1 MNKNVDILAGNLSL
15 IQIAEIAN
23 KNRLRIAIPATLI
36 VGQNNSQ
43 NTRDRLIYTDPRT
56 GLIVVEQ
63 KPIILSDVG
72 HFIDE
77 QMAKKER
84 INQTIQN
91 LKNRS
96 QGTITPN
103 FIVKFVDKLGYS
115 DARVYFDKHILISD
129 IVDRWGTCDI
139 FLQEFLI

>member
-56 GLIVVEQ
+56 GLIVVE
-63 KPIILSDVG
+63 
-72 HFIDE
+72 
-77 QMAKKER
+77 
-84 INQTIQN
+84 
-91 LKNRS
+91 
-96 QGTITPN
+96 
-103 FIVKFVDKLGYS
+103 
-115 DARVYFDKHILISD
+115 
-129 IVDRWGTCDI
+129 
-139 FLQEFLI
+139 